1 MNLKVLVL
9 LVVLFGFALQPA
21 YSHKPI
27 SPTDQNTTIENALF
41 IPDHKISWVVFEN
54 LDANQKKFYTFD
66 AKSGDSVYSSIVI
79 PNLDRFENYK
89 PNLALI
95 SATEMP
101 DSKDIT
107 KIIQSAGLVS
117 KYEGQIPSN
126 EFYEPFG
133 QATYWER
140 QEINI
145 TVPQDGQ
152 YYLIVYDTQGMQGKY
167 ALAVGTIEDFSALDL
182 FTVLPMAWFET
193 KYFFEDYLSMLI
205 PIPII
210 LLVPLL
216 YLIKKRIS

>member
-1 MNLKVLVL
+1 MNLKILVL
-9 LVVLFGFALQPA
+9 LVALFGFSLQPA

-27 SPTDQNTTIENALF
+27 PSTDQNTTIENALL
-41 IPDHKISWVVFEN
+41 ISDHKVSWVIFET
-54 LDANQKKFYTFD
+54 LEDNQKKFYTFE
-66 AKSGDSVYSSIVI
+66 AKSGDSFYSSIVI

-101 DSKDIT
+101 DSEDVA
-107 KIIQSAGLVS
+107 KIIQNAVLVS
-117 KYEGQIPSN
+117 KYEGTLPSN

-145 TVPQDGQ
+145 TIPQDGQ
-152 YYLIVYDTQGMQGKY
+152 YYLIVYDTQGMNGKY
-167 ALAVGTIEDFSALDL
+167 ALAVGTIEDFSALDF
-182 FTVLPMAWFET
+182 FTVLPMGWFET

-210 LLVPLL
+210 LFIPLL
-216 YLIKKRIS
+216 YLVKKRIR